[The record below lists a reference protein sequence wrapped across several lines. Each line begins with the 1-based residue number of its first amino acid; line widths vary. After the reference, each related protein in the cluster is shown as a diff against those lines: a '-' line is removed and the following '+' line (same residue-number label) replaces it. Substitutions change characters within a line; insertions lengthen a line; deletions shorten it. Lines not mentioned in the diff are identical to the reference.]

1 VLCVMWWRLT
11 WCVPFVITAA
21 PSLLLALLLIFT
33 VQEPPRGGE
42 SKVLHIFCATCVS
55 FFKANNAGTRCMWC
69 TVHWDQ
75 CRRHCGRVRL
85 KCCTRWCRLS

>member
-1 VLCVMWWRLT
+1 VLLILCATCVSFFKANYAGTHRMWCTVHWDQCRRYRGKVKSQCCTRWCRLT

-42 SKVLHIFCATCVS
+42 TLIALL
-55 FFKANNAGTRCMWC
+55 
-69 TVHWDQ
+69 
-75 CRRHCGRVRL
+75 CGVG
-85 KCCTRWCRLS
+85 